1 MTLANLSLARNHG
14 LMAELHIRSAS
25 ILDLADLYLVA
36 IRTGNSGEDATGM
49 FRNDDMIGEVYVGPY
64 VTLAPETSFSL
75 VENETP
81 VGYGLC
87 VLDTET
93 FYVAAKDSWW
103 PMLQEKYADFA
114 QYVKSEW
121 LIHEIFNPSS
131 SPVEILNDYPSHGHI
146 DLLPH
151 VQGFGWGRR
160 MMETMEN
167 SLRNLG
173 SVGFHLRV
181 SKFNERGLKFYEALG
196 YRELMHRDSEII
208 VGKKLKNR

>member
-1 MTLANLSLARNHG
+1 MGEFR
-14 LMAELHIRSAS
+14 IRSAS
-25 ILDLADLYLVA
+25 IQDLADLYLVA
-36 IRTGNSGEDATGM
+36 IRTGNSGDDATGM

-64 VTLAPETSFSL
+64 VTLAPETSFAL
-75 VENETP
+75 VENNSP

-93 FYVAAKDSWW
+93 FYAATKQSWW
-103 PMLQEKYADFA
+103 PMLQEKYSNLA
-114 QYVKSEW
+114 QFIDSEW

-131 SPVEILNDYPSHGHI
+131 SPIEILENYPSHGHI

-151 VQGFGWGRR
+151 VQGLGWGRR

-181 SKFNERGLKFYEALG
+181 SKYNERGLKFYAALG
-196 YRELMHRDSEII
+196 YQELMHRDSEVI
-208 VGKKLKNR
+208 VGKKLNHE